1 MGFSCG
7 IVGLPNVGKSTLF
20 NALTKANVESSN
32 YPFCTIDP
40 NVGVVPVPDPRLN
53 KLSELVKPQKTTPTF
68 IKFIDIA
75 GIVRGASKGEG
86 LGNQFLANI
95 RDTDAM
101 VIVLRFFNDPD
112 VVHVDGRINPI
123 QDFDTIMTELILKD
137 LETLEKRLDKA
148 IKQQKADKNIK
159 DKELIEELIKELE
172 KENINILKNEK
183 FKEIK
188 EELRL
193 LVDKPIMIACNLDES
208 QLNDYENIPY
218 FKELREKAEKIN
230 ARVVVFSAKLESE
243 LKELSDQE
251 AKDLLESYNLKESGL
266 ERIVREGYDMLNL
279 ITFFTA
285 GEKEVRAWTIEK
297 GTKAPDAAGVIHT
310 DFKKGFIRAEVV
322 SYNDFIEAGSFAR
335 ARDLGKVRLEGKDYI
350 FQDGDITIFRFNV
363 WFVKNIKNHKKL
375 SG

>member
-159 DKELIEELIKELE
+159 DKELIKELIKELE

-285 GEKEVRAWTIEK
+285 GEKEVKAWTIEK

>member
-159 DKELIEELIKELE
+159 DKELIKELIKELE

>member
-285 GEKEVRAWTIEK
+285 GEKEVKAWTIEK

>member
-159 DKELIEELIKELE
+159 DKELIKELIKELE

-363 WFVKNIKNHKKL
+363 
-375 SG
+375 

>member
-40 NVGVVPVPDPRLN
+40 NVGVVPVPDLRLN

-285 GEKEVRAWTIEK
+285 GEKEVKAWTIEK

>member
-40 NVGVVPVPDPRLN
+40 NVGVVPVPDLRLN

>member
-159 DKELIEELIKELE
+159 DKELIKELIKELE

-350 FQDGDITIFRFNV
+350 FQDGDITIFRFNI

>member
-20 NALTKANVESSN
+20 NALIKANVESSN

-40 NVGVVPVPDPRLN
+40 NVGVVPVPDLRLN

-159 DKELIEELIKELE
+159 DKELIKELIKELE